1 MCDCQGKTYN
11 IAMCC
16 EPQIKLG
23 PIENYYTK
31 PTIDRMLEVL
41 TNRINELQARLD
53 ECCPIDEGN
62 NG

>member
-1 MCDCQGKTYN
+1 MDCNGNIYN
-11 IAMCC
+11 IGMGCC
-16 EPQIKLG
+16 EPMLG

-31 PTIDRMLEVL
+31 PTIDRMLETL

-53 ECCPIDEGN
+53 ECCPIDDGD